1 MGGPPFLMELGVW
14 WRRHMWRQRNVILH
28 DKYNNREMSSKLS
41 SEGAQRTEGQSDK
54 RMRNIWCWDDRGH
67 AKSRK

>member
-1 MGGPPFLMELGVW
+1 MELGVW

-54 RMRNIWCWDDRGH
+54 RMRNI
-67 AKSRK
+67 